1 MQGPLWSVFIP
12 LPETDAR
19 RLPKQCVL
27 AGAVELPSRQPRIQ
41 VSAPRFLQRR
51 LGQLLSFS
59 DPLLPHLKRYSW
71 NYRSIKV
78 PITLSVLCM
87 LVLSFCG

>member
-1 MQGPLWSVFIP
+1 MQEPLWSVFIP

-27 AGAVELPSRQPRIQ
+27 AGALELWSRQPRIQ
-41 VSAPRFLQRR
+41 ISAPRFLWRP

-59 DPLLPHLKRYSW
+59 DPPLPHLKRCSW
-71 NYRSIKV
+71 NYRNIKV
-78 PITLSVLCM
+78 SITLSVLCM
-87 LVLSFCG
+87 LILSFCG